1 MAFQAQLFN
10 KIHLPLILLAAFN
23 HTFFINSRIHE
34 LPTLN
39 LHCLCINRSITLPK
53 LGIVQKMFNLTLIT
67 ARLRVLVAPT
77 LALKIQVAL
86 GHIHI
91 YLFPISTL
99 KLFSAM
105 KAFLRITDQLKKQL
119 K

>member
-1 MAFQAQLFN
+1 M
-10 KIHLPLILLAAFN
+10 
-23 HTFFINSRIHE
+23 FFISQTNFC
-34 LPTLN
+34 LN
-39 LHCLCINRSITLPK
+39 LHSLCTNRSITLPK
-53 LGIVQKMFNLTLIT
+53 LSIVQKMFNLTSIT
-67 ARLRVLVAPT
+67 ARLRGLVAPT

-105 KAFLRITDQLKKQL
+105 KAFLRITDKLKKQL
-119 K
+119 VIIALADRVDLSTEQNIWRQGT